1 MYAIAEPVKKDKP
14 KPVLIQR
21 KESDAPNKQ
30 TLNRTGIPDS
40 MKARFENNSGFSF
53 DDVQVYYNSP
63 KPAQLQALA
72 YTQGNQV
79 HIAPGQEEHLPH
91 ELGHVVQQKAG
102 IVRPTTRVNGVE
114 INDDERLERDADK
127 SLSFGINDSSYTSDS
142 ITSPVVQRIRWG
154 SFLATMLSTTGAG
167 AAIGGPVGA
176 GIGLLGG
183 LAVTGVSDLYTRYK
197 RYVQPL
203 DTANDVLRGG
213 GVAAGVV
220 NGAAPDIDAQLDQFR
235 LLHAQR
241 GAFQDDARDNLSPI
255 GYGISSLMRRG
266 HPDPDEL
273 IMNNIRRVVG
283 PGQGGATDD
292 DMEIAIQQASL
303 GATRTN
309 EGLSSLARRV
319 GRPIDSIMDLLS

>member
-154 SFLATMLSTTGAG
+154 SFLATMLSTTGAR

-176 GIGLLGG
+176 GIG
-183 LAVTGVSDLYTRYK
+183 
-197 RYVQPL
+197 
-203 DTANDVLRGG
+203 
-213 GVAAGVV
+213 
-220 NGAAPDIDAQLDQFR
+220 
-235 LLHAQR
+235 
-241 GAFQDDARDNLSPI
+241 
-255 GYGISSLMRRG
+255 
-266 HPDPDEL
+266 
-273 IMNNIRRVVG
+273 
-283 PGQGGATDD
+283 
-292 DMEIAIQQASL
+292 
-303 GATRTN
+303 
-309 EGLSSLARRV
+309 
-319 GRPIDSIMDLLS
+319 